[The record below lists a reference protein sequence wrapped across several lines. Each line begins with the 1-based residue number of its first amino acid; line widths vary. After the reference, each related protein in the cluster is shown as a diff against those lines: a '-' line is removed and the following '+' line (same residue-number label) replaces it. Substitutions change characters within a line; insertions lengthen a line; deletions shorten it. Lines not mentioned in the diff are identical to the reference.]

1 MSSIHANEF
10 EQNIKRE
17 EVPHHR
23 PFAAEGN
30 NINVMID
37 LIPYARY
44 HTSQSF
50 YNLTMEL
57 GKEL

>member
-10 EQNIKRE
+10 VQNIKWE
-17 EVPHHR
+17 EAPHHR

-30 NINVMID
+30 NVNVMID
-37 LIPYARY
+37 LVLHARY

-57 GKEL
+57 GKKL